1 MAPRPPVKLNG
12 VVLPPH
18 MIAAEAQHHPSQTPA
33 AAFQAAARAIIV
45 RTLLL
50 EEANREAVAAEPEMI
65 APGKRELDDEARI
78 RALMEARIPVV
89 DPDEDQCR
97 AYYDAAPSR
106 YRSPALYEASH
117 ILFLAHPH
125 DTRAYAAAIERAEN
139 VLAELK
145 ASPGRFEAIA
155 RERSECDS
163 RANGGRLGQIVP
175 GETVPEFEKAL
186 LGLDEGRIAPEPVRS
201 RFGAHILKLDARA
214 AGDVLPFEYVR
225 EKIGCYLA
233 ERQWRH
239 DVSAYIQRLVSRA
252 QVEGVEFF
260 TSKTMGVQSEW
271 PR

>member
-1 MAPRPPVKLNG
+1 MAPRSPIKLNG
-12 VVLPPH
+12 VVLPSH

-33 AAFQAAARAIIV
+33 AAFQAAARALIV

-50 EEANREAVAAEPEMI
+50 EEANRDGITAKPELI

-78 RALMEARIPVV
+78 RALMEARIPVF

-97 AYYDAAPSR
+97 AFYDAAPSR
-106 YRSPALYEASH
+106 FRSPELYEASH

-125 DTRAYAAAIERAEN
+125 DTQAYAAAIERAEIAI
-139 VLAELK
+139 AELTK
-145 ASPGRFEAIA
+145 SPRRFEAIA

-186 LGLDEGRIAPEPVRS
+186 QGLEEGRIAAEPVQS
-201 RFGAHILKLDARA
+201 RFGAHVLKLDARA
-214 AGDVLPFEYVR
+214 AGEVLPFEYVR
-225 EKIGCYLA
+225 EKIGCYLV

-239 DVSAYIQRLVSRA
+239 DVSAYIQRLVGRA
-252 QVEGVEFF
+252 QVEGVEFS
-260 TSKTMGVQSEW
+260 TNKTMGVQAA
-271 PR
+271 